1 MLKWKDV
8 KETMYCY
15 NYKLVDFRT
24 NEEYVEKNKI
34 NCKNY
39 NEYYVVRIIPKVKYN
54 YCDIFDKVEV
64 SPYLRVELSKEQ
76 LD

>member
-15 NYKLVDFRT
+15 EYKLVDYQT
-24 NEEYVEKNKI
+24 NEEYVELNYTT
-34 NCKNY
+34 Y
-39 NEYYVVRIIPKVKYN
+39 NEYYVIRIRPKVKYS

-64 SPYLRVELSKEQ
+64 RPYLQVELSKEQ